1 MTYSY
6 ARLPDIVSYEK
17 WLRRTSSRLQVRS
30 APLKRLDEQ
39 ILFYGRNHTV
49 YRFHELVKAFEDWKA
64 SIGPGDAW
72 KNSSR
77 NDSDYFTLLERQ
89 LRGEG
94 DTDAAAGAM
103 DFMTPA
109 LINSRLGVLYL
120 FGNMEIEDDTF
131 QVLLEGAFEVTNAG
145 LGLAPESNVAASRA
159 GAVLDNSLVQKSAS
173 VALEQ
178 VQKKIK
184 KHKGPKLVDAKELDR
199 STVTLPALGSAARR
213 LYDSIRAK
221 VEEAAKKLWDM
232 IREKVADIRNDP
244 GGFALDTVPGLLRK
258 LVNVLCDKL
267 LATAAPFIGAGLD
280 IAKGIAN
287 TVDSSI
293 TKYREWVAGRD
304 VQVLAGH
311 PGTIIEAI
319 RRAMKLS
326 IGSGVY
332 DLVKGGAS
340 LGLQIGSQG
349 ATAIVD
355 AVVSIVETL
364 AKTIWKLVEIRRIK
378 RFCELAK
385 KHWQARLERDALH
398 TRPIAFN
405 SWYKR
410 YAVSIPALSVL
421 TLNSGICGD
430 KMHFLAMFKDD
441 ATVISE
447 SQFASGCRYIDSLK
461 VWGTEY
467 LNDSGFTFKSKD
479 PMIQGLLKF
488 AVSHTEE
495 QTWALAFRK
504 VVLGFL
510 NA

>member
-1 MTYSY
+1 MPYSY
-6 ARLPDIVSYEK
+6 ARLPVTVPYEK
-17 WLRRTSSRLQVRS
+17 WMRKTSSRVQMRS
-30 APLKRLDEQ
+30 AALKRLDEQ
-39 ILFYGRNHTV
+39 ILQYERDRTT
-49 YRFHELVKAFEDWKA
+49 YRFHELVNAFENWKA
-64 SIGPGDAW
+64 SVGPGDAW
-72 KNSSR
+72 KSNSR
-77 NDSDYFTLLERQ
+77 NDSDYFTILDRQ
-89 LRGEG
+89 LRGQG

-120 FGNMEIEDDTF
+120 FGNLEIEDDTF
-131 QVLLEGAFEVTNAG
+131 QVLLDGAFEVTNAG
-145 LGLAPESNVAASRA
+145 LGLAPESNLAAARA
-159 GAVLDNSLVQKSAS
+159 AEVLDNSLVQKSAS

-184 KHKGPKLVDAKELDR
+184 KHKGQKRVDANELNN
-199 STVTLPALGSAARR
+199 STVSLPALGSAARR
-213 LYDSIRAK
+213 LYESIRAK
-221 VEEAAKKLWDM
+221 VEEAAKKLWET
-232 IREKVADIRNDP
+232 IREKVTDIRNDP
-244 GGFALDTVPGLLRK
+244 GGFALDTMPGLLRK
-258 LVNVLCDKL
+258 LVNTLCEKL
-267 LATAAPFIGAGLD
+267 FASVAPFIGAGLD

-326 IGSGVY
+326 IGAGVY

-340 LGLQIGSQG
+340 LGMQFASQG
-349 ATAIVD
+349 ASTIVD
-355 AVVSIVETL
+355 VVVSIVETL

-385 KHWQARLERDALH
+385 KHWQARMERDALH
-398 TRPIAFN
+398 TRPVAFN
-405 SWYKR
+405 SWYKG

-441 ATVISE
+441 ETVISE
-447 SQFASGCRYIDSLK
+447 AAFASGCRYIDGLK
-461 VWGTEY
+461 IWGAEY
-467 LNDSGFTFKSKD
+467 LSDSGFTFKSKD
-479 PMIQGLLKF
+479 PMIQSLLKF

-495 QTWALAFRK
+495 QTWDLKLRK
-504 VVLGFL
+504 AVLGFL

>member
-1 MTYSY
+1 MPYSY

-17 WLRRTSSRLQVRS
+17 WMRKTSSRLQIRS
-30 APLKRLDEQ
+30 AALKRLDEQ
-39 ILFYGRNHTV
+39 ILHYGRNHTA
-49 YRFHELVKAFEDWKA
+49 YRFHELVNAFENWKA

-72 KNSSR
+72 KESSR
-77 NDSDYFTLLERQ
+77 NDSDYFALLDRQ
-89 LRGEG
+89 LRGQA

-131 QVLLEGAFEVTNAG
+131 QVLLDGAFEVTNAG
-145 LGLAPESNVAASRA
+145 LGLAPESNVAASHA
-159 GAVLDNSLVQKSAS
+159 AEVLDNSLVQKSAS

-184 KHKGPKLVDAKELDR
+184 KHKGQKRVDANELNNG
-199 STVTLPALGSAARR
+199 TVSLPALGSAARR

-221 VEEAAKKLWDM
+221 VEEAAKKLWET
-232 IREKVADIRNDP
+232 IRNKVTDIRNDP
-244 GGFALDTVPGLLRK
+244 GAFALDTMPGLLRK
-258 LVNVLCDKL
+258 LVDTLCAKL
-267 LATAAPFIGAGLD
+267 FASVAPFIGAGLD

-304 VQVLAGH
+304 VEVLAGH

-326 IGSGVY
+326 IGAGVY

-340 LGLQIGSQG
+340 LGMQFASQG
-349 ATAIVD
+349 ASTIVD
-355 AVVSIVETL
+355 VVVSIVETL

-378 RFCELAK
+378 RFCELAR
-385 KHWQARLERDALH
+385 KHWQARMERDALH
-398 TRPIAFN
+398 TRPVAFN
-405 SWYKR
+405 SWYKN

-441 ATVISE
+441 ETVISE
-447 SQFASGCRYIDSLK
+447 AAFASGCRYIDSLK
-461 VWGTEY
+461 VWGADY
-467 LNDSGFTFKSKD
+467 LDDSGFTFKSKD
-479 PMIQGLLKF
+479 PMIQGLLKL
-488 AVSHTEE
+488 AVSHTQE
-495 QTWALAFRK
+495 QTWDLKLRK
-504 VVLGFL
+504 AVLGFL

>member
-1 MTYSY
+1 MPYSY

-17 WLRRTSSRLQVRS
+17 WMRRTSSRLQTRS
-30 APLKRLDEQ
+30 AVLKRLDEQ
-39 ILFYGRNHTV
+39 ILQYERNRTT
-49 YRFHELVKAFEDWKA
+49 YRLHELVNAFELWKA
-64 SIGPGDAW
+64 SVGPGDAW
-72 KNSSR
+72 KGNTR
-77 NDSDYFTLLERQ
+77 NDSDYFTLLDRQ
-89 LRGEG
+89 LHGQG
-94 DTDAAAGAM
+94 DTDAATGAM

-145 LGLAPESNVAASRA
+145 LGLAPDSNLAAARA
-159 GAVLDNSLVQKSAS
+159 SEVLDNSIVKKSAS

-184 KHKGPKLVDAKELDR
+184 KHKGPTLVDANQLND
-199 STVTLPALGSAARR
+199 SPVSLPALGSAARR
-213 LYDSIRAK
+213 LYDSIRTK
-221 VEEAAKKLWDM
+221 VEEAAKKLWEM
-232 IREKVADIRNDP
+232 IRTKVADIRDDP
-244 GGFALDTVPGLLRK
+244 GRFALDTMPGLLRK
-258 LVNVLCDKL
+258 LVNTLCDKL
-267 LATAAPFIGAGLD
+267 LVTVAPFIGAGLD

-293 TKYREWVAGRD
+293 TKYREWVASRD

-340 LGLQIGSQG
+340 LGMQFASQG
-349 ATAIVD
+349 ASTIVD
-355 AVVSIVETL
+355 VVVSIVETL
-364 AKTIWKLVEIRRIK
+364 AKTIWKIVEIRRIK

-385 KHWQARLERDALH
+385 KHWQARMERDALH
-398 TRPIAFN
+398 TRPVAFN
-405 SWYKR
+405 SWYKG

-441 ATVISE
+441 ETVVNE
-447 SQFASGCRYIDSLK
+447 AQFASGCRYVDSLK
-461 VWGTEY
+461 VWGADY
-467 LNDSGFTFKSKD
+467 LSDSGFTFKSKD
-479 PMIQGLLKF
+479 PMIQGLLKL

-495 QTWALAFRK
+495 QTWDLKVRK
-504 VVLGFL
+504 AVLGFL